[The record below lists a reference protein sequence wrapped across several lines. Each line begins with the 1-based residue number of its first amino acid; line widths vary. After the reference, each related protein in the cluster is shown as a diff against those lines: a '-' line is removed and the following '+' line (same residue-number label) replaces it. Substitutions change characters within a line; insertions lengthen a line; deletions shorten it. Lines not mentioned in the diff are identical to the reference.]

1 MAKKAKQSIKERLS
15 LTRNI
20 GIIAHID
27 AGKTTTT
34 ERILYYTGKTH
45 QLGGVDEGTTTTD
58 YNQDEQERGI
68 TIETAVVS
76 CDWVPTTDRPAH
88 IINIL
93 DTPGHVDF
101 TAEVERSLRVLDGA
115 VGVFCA
121 VGGVE
126 AQSETVWRQADRYN
140 VPRIAFINKLDR
152 SGADFEAAVDD
163 IGKTLEGN
171 PIPIQ
176 WPIGLEKDFAGILDL
191 VEGCYWVWK
200 DETLGAAYEKQ
211 AIPEEHQET
220 FELYQSLFYAA
231 LEDADDDFAEKR
243 LEDYPFTPCE
253 VREVIRKGTLERKFT
268 PVLCGTSLRNKGVQP
283 LIDAICYYLPSPL
296 DRPPVKGKVPK
307 RRKKSKM
314 DAGDTSEWDEDQ
326 RTADVNADFSAL
338 VFKSITDKHSTL
350 YFFRIYSGT
359 LREGQMV
366 LNLTQNKKERVAKI
380 FRMHANRREEVKE
393 AHAGDMVATV
403 GFRYTRTGDTL
414 CDNNAPILYETIT
427 FPDTVMSRA
436 VEPKSTG
443 DQEKLINILK
453 ELERDDPTFRYE
465 ENEETRQL
473 TISGMGELHLEIVKN
488 RIEAKHGIQAKFR
501 DLRVA
506 YKQALSGKG
515 EGTGK
520 IDRELPSGKIQ
531 YAEVKLEVMRSI
543 FGKLA
548 QPLTVSWDIEPD
560 QIPVTIP
567 RNFWTAVEEGLAGAA
582 TGSYSWGYPLIQ
594 THVRVIG
601 GSFDTA
607 NSSAEAFQAAAS
619 MAFEKAVKEAG
630 VDLLEPLMS
639 MEVLTPAERFGDVHQ
654 DLTRRGAEI
663 QSQEQGRGDMMIIKG
678 KVPLASMFGYAA
690 DVRSVTNGRGSFTM
704 EPLSYEIVPESRRP
718 ELY

>member
-1 MAKKAKQSIKERLS
+1 MAKKAKESTLDRLL

-58 YNQDEQERGI
+58 YNKDEQERGI
-68 TIETAVVS
+68 TIETAAVS
-76 CDWVPTTDRPAH
+76 CEWTPPEGTRH

-126 AQSETVWRQADRYN
+126 AQSETVWRQADRYD

-152 SGADFEAAVDD
+152 SGADFDAAINSMRDV
-163 IGKTLEGN
+163 LHAN
-171 PIPIQ
+171 PVPIQ
-176 WPIGLEKDFAGILDL
+176 RPVGLEKEFSAVLDL
-191 VEGCYWVWK
+191 VEPCMWVWK
-200 DETLGAAYEKQ
+200 DETLGAVVEKRKIPDEHRDEVELERQGMIDSLADAYDDVAEQ
-211 AIPEEHQET
+211 VLEEHEFT
-220 FELYQSLFYAA
+220 AAELRAI
-231 LEDADDDFAEKR
+231 
-243 LEDYPFTPCE
+243 
-253 VREVIRKGTLERKFT
+253 VRRGTLERKFT

-296 DRPPVKGKVPK
+296 DRPPVTGKTPK

-314 DAGDTSEWDEDQ
+314 DSTETEDWDDDQ
-326 RTADVNADFSAL
+326 RTASTDEPFSAL

-350 YFFRIYSGT
+350 FFFRIYSGE
-359 LREGQMV
+359 LKEGQMV
-366 LNLTQNKKERVAKI
+366 LNLTRNKKERVSKI
-380 FRMHANRREEVKE
+380 FRMHANRREQVKF
-393 AHAGDMVATV
+393 AHAGDIVATV
-403 GFRYTRTGDTL
+403 GFRYTRTGDTV
-414 CDNNAPILYETIT
+414 CDNNAPILYETIN

-436 VEPKSTG
+436 VEPKSTA
-443 DQEKLINILK
+443 DQEKLLNVLK
-453 ELERDDPTFRYE
+453 EIERDDPTFRYTE
-465 ENEETRQL
+465 DEETRQL
-473 TISGMGELHLEIVKN
+473 VISGMGELHLEIVKN
-488 RIEAKHGIQAKFR
+488 RIEDKYGIQAKFR

-506 YKQALSGKG
+506 YKQALNSKG
-515 EGTGK
+515 RGTGK
-520 IDRELPSGKIQ
+520 LDRELPSGKVQ
-531 YAEVKLEVMRSI
+531 YAEVKVEVMRSV
-543 FGKLA
+543 FGRLA
-548 QPLTVSWDIEPD
+548 QPLTISWDIEPD

-567 RNFWTAVEEGLAGAA
+567 RSYWSGVEEGLKGAA

-601 GSFDTA
+601 GSFDPA
-607 NSSAEAFQAAAS
+607 NSSDEAFQAAAS
-619 MAFEKAVKEAG
+619 IAFEKAVEEAG
-630 VDLLEPLMS
+630 IDLLEPLMS
-639 MEVLTPAERFGDVHQ
+639 MEVLTPQDRFGDVHQ

-663 QSQEQGRGDMMIIKG
+663 QSQEQGRGDLMIIKG

-690 DVRSVTNGRGSFTM
+690 DVRSVTNGRGNFTM

>member
-58 YNQDEQERGI
+58 YNKDEQERGI

-76 CDWVPTTDRPAH
+76 CDWVPTIEGPAH

-126 AQSETVWRQADRYN
+126 AQSETVWRQADRYS

-152 SGADFEAAVDD
+152 SGADFEAAVQD
-163 IGKTLEGN
+163 IEKVLEGN

-176 WPIGLEKDFAGILDL
+176 WPIGLEKEFEGILDL

-211 AIPEEHQET
+211 AIPEEHQDAYDQGR
-220 FELYQSLFYAA
+220 ELMMDA
-231 LEDADDDFAEKR
+231 LGDADDDFAEKYMS
-243 LEDYPFTPCE
+243 DYPFTPCE
-253 VREVIRKGTLERKFT
+253 LRDFLRKGTLERKFT

-283 LIDAICYYLPSPL
+283 LIDAICHYLPSPL
-296 DRPPVKGKVPK
+296 DRPPVTGKAPK

-314 DAGDTSEWDEDQ
+314 DSTDTSEWDEDQ
-326 RTADVNADFSAL
+326 RTADVKSDFSAL

-350 YFFRIYSGT
+350 FFFRIYSGT

-414 CDNNAPILYETIT
+414 CDNNAPILYETIS

-515 EGTGK
+515 QGIGK
-520 IDRELPSGKIQ
+520 MDRELPSGKIQ

-548 QPLTVSWDIEPD
+548 QPLTVSWDIEPE

-567 RNFWTAVEEGLAGAA
+567 RNFWPAVEEGLAGAA

-619 MAFEKAVKEAG
+619 MAFSSAVEEAG

-639 MEVLTPAERFGDVHQ
+639 MEILTPAERFGDVHQ